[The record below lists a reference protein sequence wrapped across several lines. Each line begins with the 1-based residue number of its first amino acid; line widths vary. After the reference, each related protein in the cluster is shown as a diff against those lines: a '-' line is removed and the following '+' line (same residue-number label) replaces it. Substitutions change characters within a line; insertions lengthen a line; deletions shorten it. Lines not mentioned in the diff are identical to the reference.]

1 MAKFEDIY
9 RGNSKMIT
17 EEQKQLAEKAI
28 IEKQKEISFGLR
40 EWSIDTILDKFGEGG
55 DPDSECELFIPDYQ
69 RDYKWDDRIASR
81 FIESI
86 LLGLPIPYIYIADNY
101 DEDESLDGRVEI
113 IDGSQRIRSIYYF
126 ANNQFPLS
134 DLKELTELEGF
145 HFRDFPA
152 GRQRRFLRESLRIME
167 LKSDDPD
174 YKRDLFERIN
184 SGLKP
189 LIPMEQ
195 RKGSES
201 AESPFYKEVI
211 APCSKNELFRELAP
225 LSANRR
231 SNEDYAE
238 LVLRF
243 FGYGDELEQYNNS
256 VRKFLDGYFTKM
268 AKKTSAE
275 LNSVDYIA
283 RFEQVLD
290 FVKKYFPYGFRKS
303 KEARS
308 TSRTFFE
315 SIALGTYFAIQEN
328 GGVTGLATD
337 EIKNWFNSE
346 EYRKIVSSDAANN
359 TSKLKARIF
368 FVKNRLLG
376 NQE

>member
-1 MAKFEDIY
+1 MGFKFYLRQPQDIY
-9 RGNSKMIT
+9 RSNRKMVT
-17 EEQKQLAEKAI
+17 EDQKHLAERAI

-40 EWSIDTILDKFGEGG
+40 EWSIETILKKFGEGG
-55 DPDSECELFIPDYQ
+55 EVDNPECELFIPDYQ
-69 RDYKWDDRIASR
+69 RDYKWDDRTASR

-101 DEDESLDGRVEI
+101 NEDESLDGRVEI

-126 ANNQFPLS
+126 TTNQFPLS
-134 DLKELTELEGF
+134 DLKELTELESF
-145 HFRDFPA
+145 YFKDLPA

-167 LKSDDPD
+167 LKSDDPG

-195 RKGSES
+195 RKGSDS

-211 APCSKNELFRELAP
+211 DPCSKNALFRELAP
-225 LSANRR
+225 LSTNRR

-256 VRKFLDGYFTKM
+256 VRKFLDDYFTKM

-275 LNSVDYIA
+275 LNSAEYIA
-283 RFEQVLD
+283 RFFTTAQV
-290 FVKKYFPYGFRKS
+290 
-303 KEARS
+303 A
-308 TSRTFFE
+308 
-315 SIALGTYFAIQEN
+315 
-328 GGVTGLATD
+328 
-337 EIKNWFNSE
+337 
-346 EYRKIVSSDAANN
+346 
-359 TSKLKARIF
+359 
-368 FVKNRLLG
+368 
-376 NQE
+376 

>member
-1 MAKFEDIY
+1 
-9 RGNSKMIT
+9 MIT
-17 EEQKQLAEKAI
+17 EEQKHLAEKAI
-28 IEKQKEISFGLR
+28 IEKQKENSFGLR
-40 EWSIDTILDKFGEGG
+40 EWSIETILGKFGEGG
-55 DPDSECELFIPDYQ
+55 DPDNSKCELFIPDYQ

-101 DEDESLDGRVEI
+101 HEDEELDGRVEI
-113 IDGSQRIRSIYYF
+113 IDGSQRIRAIYYF
-126 ANNQFPLS
+126 VNNQFPLS

-145 HFRDFPA
+145 YFQDFPS
-152 GRQRRFLRESLRIME
+152 GRQRRFLRDSLRIME

-195 RKGSES
+195 RKGSEN
-201 AESPFYKEVI
+201 AVSPFYENVI
-211 APCSKNELFRELAP
+211 KPCSKNELFRQLAP

-243 FGYGDELEQYNNS
+243 FGYGDELDKYNSN
-256 VRKFLDGYFTKM
+256 VRKFLDNYFSKM
-268 AKKTSAE
+268 AKKTSEE
-275 LNSVDYIA
+275 LNIAEYIA
-283 RFEQVLD
+283 RFEQVLT
-290 FVKKYFPYGFRKS
+290 FVKQHFPYGFKKS
-303 KEARS
+303 REARS

-315 SIALGTYFAIQEN
+315 SIALGVFFAIKEN
-328 GGVTGLATD
+328 GSEIGLATED
-337 EIKNWFNSE
+337 IQDWFDSD
-346 EYRKIVSSDAANN
+346 EYREIVTSDAANN

-368 FVKNRLLG
+368 FVKNKLLG
-376 NQE
+376 NN

>member
-1 MAKFEDIY
+1 
-9 RGNSKMIT
+9 
-17 EEQKQLAEKAI
+17 
-28 IEKQKEISFGLR
+28 
-40 EWSIDTILDKFGEGG
+40 
-55 DPDSECELFIPDYQ
+55 
-69 RDYKWDDRIASR
+69 
-81 FIESI
+81 
-86 LLGLPIPYIYIADNY
+86 
-101 DEDESLDGRVEI
+101 
-113 IDGSQRIRSIYYF
+113 
-126 ANNQFPLS
+126 
-134 DLKELTELEGF
+134 
-145 HFRDFPA
+145 
-152 GRQRRFLRESLRIME
+152 ME

-195 RKGSES
+195 RKGSDS
-201 AESPFYKEVI
+201 AESHFYKDVI

-231 SNEDYAE
+231 SNEDYSE

-243 FGYGDELEQYNNS
+243 FGYGDELDQYNNS

-275 LNSVDYIA
+275 LNSADYIA

-290 FVKKYFPYGFRKS
+290 FVKQYFPYGFRKS

-328 GGVTGLATD
+328 GGLTGLDTD
-337 EIKNWFNSE
+337 EIKNWFDSE